1 MAVIQQ
7 NQKTCIFCAERGV
20 NSNEH
25 FFPVWL
31 PSAIKKWDTSDHQI
45 IRVTENLNEGTNSR
59 KSNAKYGALAT
70 RKIRC
75 VCAIC
80 NNGWMSRSEQAAKP
94 FLEPL
99 IAGKTTPLSDGAI
112 RAIAHWIAI
121 KVIVAEHGD
130 QKTIVTPQEMRT
142 GVMQGIVP
150 DCFNIYIGA
159 HLAQN
164 LGFCRTSHT
173 VGLLPNAFPPDTD
186 GTVPKNV
193 QQVSF
198 TLGRFFT
205 VVNVCL
211 VPSVNLEKISG
222 YIGFYEISKIWP
234 VRKFMF
240 WPPVQPLTA
249 SQLNELVTSIHTAVG
264 GSPLS
269 AMN

>member
-1 MAVIQQ
+1 MAKAQK

-20 NSNEH
+20 NSKEH

-31 PSAIKKWDTSDHQI
+31 PAVVKEWDTIDHQI
-45 IRVTENLNEGTNSR
+45 IRATENLNEGTKSR
-59 KSNAKYGALAT
+59 NSNATNGPLAT

-75 VCAIC
+75 VCATC
-80 NNGWMSRSEQAAKP
+80 NNGWMNRAEKAARP
-94 FLEPL
+94 FLEPM

-142 GVMQGIVP
+142 SVMRGTVP

-159 HLAQN
+159 HLAQD

-173 VGLLPNAFPPDTD
+173 VGLLPNAFPPDVDETF
-186 GTVPKNV
+186 PKNV

-205 VVNVCL
+205 VVNICL
-211 VPSVNLEKISG
+211 LPSVNLEKISG
-222 YIGFYEISKIWP
+222 HIGFYEISKIWP
-234 VRKFMF
+234 VRKFLF

-249 SQLNELVTSIHTAVG
+249 SQLNELATSIHTAVG
-264 GSPLS
+264 GSPLFGIK
-269 AMN
+269 